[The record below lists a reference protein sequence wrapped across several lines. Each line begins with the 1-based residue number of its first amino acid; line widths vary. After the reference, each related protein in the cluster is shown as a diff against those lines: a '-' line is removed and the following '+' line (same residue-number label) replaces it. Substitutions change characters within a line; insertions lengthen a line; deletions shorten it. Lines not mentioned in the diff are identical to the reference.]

1 MHTMRTRNQ
10 GFTLLELMISIA
22 IGLLLTLVI
31 GTLFV
36 QSRQTYLTT
45 DDVSRMQENMRFAY
59 QTLSRTV
66 HLAGY
71 RSSPN
76 SDKRVIFAA
85 PNQAISGTDS
95 PGTTPDTLTVN
106 FQGSSNGAGPADGSV
121 VDCTGQE
128 IPVGVLATNTFAIAA
143 GADGNTA
150 LFCNGTEL
158 VPNVANMQVLYGE
171 DSDDD
176 FVADRYVPL
185 ASVGNLDLV
194 VSVRIALLFQTPL
207 ILAGAGVQ
215 PDTNTYNMNGT
226 VVGPFNDLRT
236 RRLLVLNVN
245 LRNRTP

>member
-1 MHTMRTRNQ
+1 MPAMRSRQ
-10 GFTLLELMISIA
+10 HGFTILELMIAMA

-31 GTLFV
+31 GVLFV
-36 QSRQTYLTT
+36 NSRRTYLTT

-59 QTLSRTV
+59 QLLSRTV

-71 RSSPN
+71 RSSPTA
-76 SDKRVIFAA
+76 DRATVFAA
-85 PNQAISGTDS
+85 PNLALSGTDA
-95 PGTTPDTLTVN
+95 TDVTPDTLTLA
-106 FQGSSNGAGPADGSV
+106 FQGSSNGPGPADGSI
-121 VDCTGQE
+121 VDCNGQE
-128 IPVGVLATNTFAIAA
+128 IAGGVMALNTFSIAT
-143 GADGNTA
+143 GLDGSPA

-171 DSDDD
+171 DFNND

-185 ASVGNLDLV
+185 AGVASLNAV
-194 VSVRIALLFQTPL
+194 VSVRLALLFQTPL
-207 ILAGAGVQ
+207 MLAGAGVQ
-215 PDTNTYNMNGT
+215 RDTNTYNLNGT